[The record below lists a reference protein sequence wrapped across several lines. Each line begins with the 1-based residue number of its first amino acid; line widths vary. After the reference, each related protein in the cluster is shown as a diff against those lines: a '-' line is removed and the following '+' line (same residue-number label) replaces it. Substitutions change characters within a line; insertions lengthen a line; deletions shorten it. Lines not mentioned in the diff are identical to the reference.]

1 MTVYEKG
8 QLTNELEFLRKRL
21 QKHATPGGGYRSRE
35 MSLVIT
41 KLDEARLWL
50 NEVPTSDPDE

>member
-1 MTVYEKG
+1 MTVYEKD
-8 QLTNELEFLRKRL
+8 QLTNKLEFLL
-21 QKHATPGGGYRSRE
+21 SRARA
-35 MSLVIT
+35 MSPSRAMFLVIM

>member
-1 MTVYEKG
+1 MSFYEKE
-8 QLTNELEFLRKRL
+8 QLEDELVFLLKR
-21 QKHATPGGGYRSRE
+21 ARAMPPSRE